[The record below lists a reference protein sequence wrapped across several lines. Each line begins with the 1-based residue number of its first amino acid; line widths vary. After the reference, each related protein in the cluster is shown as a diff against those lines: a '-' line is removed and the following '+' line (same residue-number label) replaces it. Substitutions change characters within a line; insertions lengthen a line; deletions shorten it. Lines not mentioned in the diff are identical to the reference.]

1 MGLRLAKMF
10 LMMLV
15 AVALAVVAVVM
26 ATAAAADAN
35 AREAIGCLSGGVGAG
50 IEPDLCRP
58 GADDGAIWL
67 IAGLAAVTAALLVAG
82 ASRARRTGK

>member
-26 ATAAAADAN
+26 ATSAAADAN
-35 AREAIGCLSGGVGAG
+35 AHAAIACLSNGVGPG
-50 IEPDLCRP
+50 IEPDSCRP
-58 GADDGAIWL
+58 GADDGAVWL
-67 IAGLAAVTAALLVAG
+67 IAGLAAVTAAFVAAG
-82 ASRARRTGK
+82 ASRARRIRG